1 MIGRLMSLT
10 LLTLIRDPHDLRY
23 AQGPVAAVGGRDR
36 TLLYPALS
44 GSGVVTNLEV
54 LDLERCEANNGHG

>member
-36 TLLYPALS
+36 TLLYPP
-44 GSGVVTNLEV
+44 
-54 LDLERCEANNGHG
+54 